1 MIPAASDIKGRL
13 FNIRELPTIPVLH
26 NRILKLIDEGNYSLN
41 DLSSLIERDQVLS
54 GKVLKLVNS
63 PFYGLYSKVASVGK
77 AIVLIGSNP
86 VRGIMLSTSLFD
98 IADKKLPGLWDHS
111 YGCSVVSGFIANRF
125 NMKDIGEI
133 MTAALLHDIGKVLI
147 RKQLAEE
154 SAEIDKTV
162 QSGGITMMDAEK
174 RIIDVTHDA
183 VGSWIAG
190 QWNFPPIINDIIAY
204 HHKPGLCSAY
214 PKEAA
219 IVHLSDIIVKG
230 IGVSAPMDRLI
241 PLFDEQ
247 GWKKLALPEDELMD
261 ILSEV
266 VDIIETEPSFSQY
279 LSWRK
284 DER

>member
-1 MIPAASDIKGRL
+1 MIPGADNIKERL
-13 FNIRELPTIPVLH
+13 FSIRELPTIPAAH
-26 NRILKLIDEGNYSLN
+26 DRILKLIDEGNYSLD

-54 GKVLKLVNS
+54 GKVLRLVNS

-86 VRGIMLSTSLFD
+86 VRGIILSTPLFD

-111 YGCSVVSGFIANRF
+111 YCCSVVSGFLANRF

-162 QSGGITMMDAEK
+162 QSEGMTALDAEK
-174 RIIDVTHDA
+174 KVIDFTHDA

-190 QWNFPPIINDIIAY
+190 QWNFPSIINDIIAY
-204 HHKPGLCSAY
+204 HHKPGLCGAY
-214 PKEAA
+214 PGEAA
-219 IVHLSDIIVKG
+219 VVHLADFIVKG
-230 IGVSAPMDRLI
+230 IGISASMDRLV
-241 PLFDEQ
+241 PLFDDR
-247 GWKKLALPEDELMD
+247 GWEKLPLPEDELID

-266 VDIIETEPSFSQY
+266 IDIIEAEPSFSQY

>member
-1 MIPAASDIKGRL
+1 VTPVAADIKERL

-26 NRILKLIDEGNYSLN
+26 NRILKLMDGGNYSLD
-41 DLSSLIERDQVLS
+41 DLSNLIERDQVLS

-63 PFYGLYSKVASVGK
+63 PFYGLYSRVASVGK

-86 VRGIMLSTSLFD
+86 VRGIILSTSLFD
-98 IADKKLPGLWDHS
+98 IADEKLPGLWDHS
-111 YGCSVVSGFIANRF
+111 YCCSVVSGFLANRF

-147 RKQLAEE
+147 RKQLPEE

-162 QSGGITMMDAEK
+162 QSRGISVMDAEK
-174 RIIDVTHDA
+174 MIINVTHDA

-204 HHKPGLCSAY
+204 HHKPGLCGTY

-230 IGVSAPMDRLI
+230 IGVSASMDRAV

-247 GWKKLALPEDELMD
+247 GWKNLALPEDELMD

-266 VDIIETEPSFSQY
+266 LDIIEAEPAFSQY
-279 LSWRK
+279 LSKEKR
-284 DER
+284 